1 MLTKGTGSQGQAD
14 KAMRKL
20 QALLKAILLR
30 RMKTSLID
38 GKPLITLPPKTE
50 EVGHVVFSEDE
61 QEFYNALEGKSR
73 IQFNKY
79 MRANTVGK
87 NYSNILVLLL
97 RLRQCC
103 CHPHLIT
110 DFEDANSAGA
120 TDLSAEAMLEL
131 AESLTPDVVNRLLAS
146 ESFEVSPLLIGI
158 VRQTNE
164 FQCPVCY
171 DAVENPAIF
180 STCGHDTCS
189 ECLTKISDQANQQN
203 VINGDDAVGTFKCPS
218 CRAKI
223 EKNRI
228 LDYATFKKVHMK
240 DPSASED
247 VDETGSR
254 DGDSDDD
261 STESDSD
268 SETESDDDINRNGD
282 LRGFIVPD
290 DIEDEDEDEAED
302 EYEAEKEGN
311 GDAKQAP
318 KKKVQSKGKRKE
330 SRGKKKRKDEK
341 RAKKHVSLAMLK
353 KEASKNAK
361 GRSRY
366 MRYLRKHWQPSA
378 KVSKCVE
385 LLEQFQA
392 EDQKT
397 IVFSQFVSLLD
408 LLQVPISEKGWEC
421 ERYDGSMNADARNDA
436 INRFTDKPNTKIMLI
451 SLKAGNA
458 GLNLVAASRVII
470 LDPFWNPFIEMQA
483 VDRAHRIG
491 QQRPVEV
498 HRILIQNTVEDRIIE
513 LQERKKRLVDEA
525 LSEGASKSLGRLGVR
540 ELAFLFGVEGSS

>member
-1 MLTKGTGSQGQAD
+1 MLTKGTGSQGQSD
-14 KAMRKL
+14 KSMRKL

-50 EVGHVVFSEDE
+50 EVTHVIFSEDE
-61 QEFYNALEGKSR
+61 QAFYSALEGKSQ

-120 TDLSAEAMLEL
+120 IELSAEAMLKL
-131 AESLTPDVVNRLLAS
+131 AETLTPGVVNRLLAS
-146 ESFEVSPLLIGI
+146 ESFEVSPLLIGM
-158 VRQTNE
+158 VQRTNE
-164 FQCPVCY
+164 SQCPVCY

-223 EKNRI
+223 EKNKI

-240 DPSASED
+240 DPSTSED

-254 DGDSDDD
+254 DGGSDDD
-261 STESDSD
+261 STGSESD
-268 SETESDDDINRNGD
+268 SETESDDDDVDRHGD

-290 DIEDEDEDEAED
+290 DIEDEDEAKE
-302 EYEAEKEGN
+302 EGN
-311 GDAKQAP
+311 SDAKQAP
-318 KKKVQSKGKRKE
+318 KKMAKSKGKRKE
-330 SRGKKKRKDEK
+330 VRGKGKEKRKED
-341 RAKKHVSLAMLK
+341 RQPKKHVSLAMLK
-353 KEASKNAK
+353 KEASKSAK

-385 LLEQFQA
+385 LLERFQI

-436 INRFTDKPNTKIMLI
+436 INRFTDKRNTKIMLI

-498 HRILIQNTVEDRIIE
+498 HRILIQKTVEDRIIE